1 MEREDDVQLIYNIL
15 SGDEAA
21 FSVLVQKYQKSV
33 HALVW
38 RKIGDFHHAEE
49 ITQDIF
55 LQVHKKLP
63 TLKDPHQFTGWLY
76 VIANRFCIDWMRKKK
91 FTVQSIEDTPTAEIE
106 KSAYARYVS
115 EQRQAEATE
124 RRRETI
130 KKLLAQLPESE
141 RTLVTLYYLGE
152 MKVKEISKFLGISV
166 STLNTRLHRARE
178 RLQGKAS
185 LVQEALGGVSET
197 FLGSTTGES
206 SERHERN
213 IELCTQNLLTIGEAI
228 QTYQKEHEDFPERL
242 SDLHPKYLPDA
253 SVFIC
258 PADDEDGKA
267 GFLPNIDLVA
277 ISKIIGRI
285 GFLRDIEPRMPVS
298 YGYQLAPE
306 YRAKKS
312 EQRLVFGDV
321 IPLVRCQHHMNEDFD
336 ALNLSFS
343 SQIYRSFTIWEHT
356 PEDMYGS
363 HEAALTAIE
372 EILARPPDD
381 KRYPDG
387 KRFFDLYPQLV
398 RLYTLLGNEQ
408 SAAALIERLKS
419 GMIQDRQGYQTLFD
433 IFKTV
438 DRYEDLLAFFQVA
451 EQQYPDDKFI
461 FYKLAD
467 IHRQL
472 GNTELA
478 EVYARK
484 SNPRYEWVGKPV
496 PDFSVIDLDR
506 NPISLREYR
515 GKVVLLH
522 FWMVWRD
529 FGTAETSDIKKVYDT
544 YKDAG
549 FDIIGVCLDNE
560 AAIMRRG
567 WVTQP
572 DHTSEETSPLRNY
585 ITVNGIQWR
594 QIVDAAADSL
604 LQQYDVA
611 GTPEM
616 WLIDREGKLIT
627 HKAKAENLEMLV
639 AEAVKAQSQD

>member
-21 FSVLVQKYQKSV
+21 FSVLVQRYQKSV

-63 TLKDPHQFTGWLY
+63 TLKDPHQFAGWLY
-76 VIANRFCIDWMRKKK
+76 VIANRLCIDWMRKKK
-91 FTVQSIEDTPTAEIE
+91 LTVQSIEDTPTAEIE
-106 KSAYARYVS
+106 KSAYTRYLS
-115 EQRQAEATE
+115 EQRQIETSE
-124 RRRETI
+124 RRREIVT
-130 KKLLAQLPESE
+130 KLLARLPESE
-141 RTLVTLYYLGE
+141 RTVVTLYYLGE
-152 MKVKEISKFLGISV
+152 MKVKEISKFLGVSV
-166 STLNTRLHRARE
+166 STINTRLHRARK
-178 RLQGKAS
+178 RLLESEMFLTSTA
-185 LVQEALGGVSET
+185 GGN
-197 FLGSTTGES
+197 

-228 QTYQKEHEDFPERL
+228 QTYQKEHEDFPEQL

-258 PADDEDGKA
+258 PADDKDGKA

-285 GFLRDIEPRMPVS
+285 GFLQDTDPRMPVS

-306 YRAKKS
+306 YRTKKS
-312 EQRLVFGDV
+312 EQRLVCGDV
-321 IPLVRCQHHMNEDFD
+321 IPLVRCQHHANEDFE

-343 SQIYRSFTIWEHT
+343 SQIYRSSTIWEHT

-381 KRYPDG
+381 KRFPDG

-398 RLYTLLGNEQ
+398 RLHTLLGNEQ
-408 SAAALIERLKS
+408 SAVVLIERLKS
-419 GMIQDRQGYQTLFD
+419 GMIQDLQGYQTLFD

-438 DRYEDLLAFFQVA
+438 ERYEDLLAFFQVA
-451 EQQYPDDKFI
+451 EQQYPDEKFI
-461 FYKLAD
+461 FWKLAD
-467 IHRQL
+467 IHRRL

-478 EVYARK
+478 EAYDRK
-484 SNPRYEWVGKPV
+484 SNPRYELVGKPV
-496 PDFSVIDLDR
+496 PNFSVIALDG
-506 NPISLREYR
+506 NPISLRDYY
-515 GKVVLLH
+515 GKIVLLH
-522 FWMVWRD
+522 FWKVWRD

-544 YKDAG
+544 YKETG
-549 FDIIGVCLDNE
+549 FDIIGVCLDSE
-560 AAIMRRG
+560 EAIMC
-567 WVTQP
+567 
-572 DHTSEETSPLRNY
+572 SLRNY
-585 ITVNGIQWR
+585 IKVNGIQWR
-594 QIVDAAADSL
+594 QIFDAAAYSL
-604 LQQYDVA
+604 LQQYDIS

-616 WLIDREGKLIT
+616 WLIDRDGKLIT
-627 HKAKAENLEMLV
+627 HEADRENLEMLV
-639 AEAVKAQSQD
+639 SEAVKVQSQD

>member
-15 SGDEAA
+15 SGDDEA

-49 ITQDIF
+49 ITQDTF
-55 LQVHKKLP
+55 LQVYKKLP
-63 TLKDPHQFTGWLY
+63 TLKDPHQFTRWLY
-76 VIANRFCIDWMRKKK
+76 VIANRLCIDWMRKKK
-91 FTVQSIEDTPTAEIE
+91 LTVQSIEDTPMAEIE
-106 KSAYARYVS
+106 KSAYTRYLS
-115 EQRQAEATE
+115 EQRQIEISE
-124 RRRETI
+124 RRREI
-130 KKLLAQLPESE
+130 VKKLLAKLPESE
-141 RTLVTLYYLGE
+141 RTVVTLYYLGE

-166 STLNTRLHRARE
+166 STINTRLHRARK
-178 RLQGKAS
+178 RLQA
-185 LVQEALGGVSET
+185 SET
-197 FLGSTTGES
+197 FLTSTAGENS
-206 SERHERN
+206 EMHERH
-213 IELCTQNLLTIGEAI
+213 IELCTQNLIAMGKAI

-253 SVFIC
+253 SAFIC
-258 PADDEDGKA
+258 PADEEEGKT
-267 GFLPNIDLVA
+267 GFLPNTDLVA
-277 ISKIIGRI
+277 IGKIIGRI
-285 GFLRDIEPRMPVS
+285 GFLGDIEPRMPVS
-298 YGYQLAPE
+298 YGYELAPE
-306 YRAKKS
+306 YREKKIK
-312 EQRLVFGDV
+312 QRLVFGDV
-321 IPLVRCQHHMNEDFD
+321 IPLARCWHHVNEDFEV
-336 ALNLSFS
+336 LNLSFS
-343 SQIYRSFTIWEHT
+343 SQIYRSSKIWEHT

-398 RLYTLLGNEQ
+398 RLYTLLGNQQ

-419 GMIQDRQGYQTLFD
+419 EMIQDLQGYQVLFD
-433 IFKTV
+433 ILKTV
-438 DRYEDLLAFFQVA
+438 ERYEDLLVFFQVA

-461 FYKLAD
+461 SYKLAD
-467 IHRQL
+467 IHRKL

-496 PDFSVIDLDR
+496 PDFSVIDLDGD
-506 NPISLREYR
+506 PISLQEYR

-549 FDIIGVCLDNE
+549 FDIIGVCLDSE
-560 AAIMRRG
+560 EAIMR
-567 WVTQP
+567 
-572 DHTSEETSPLRNY
+572 SLRNY
-585 ITVNGIQWR
+585 TKVNGIQWR
-594 QIVDAAADSL
+594 QIFDTAAYSL

-611 GTPEM
+611 GVPEM
-616 WLIDREGKLIT
+616 WLIDRQGKLIT

-639 AEAVKAQSQD
+639 AEAVKARSQD